1 MTQDPRQIYA
11 IFFKKNYKLFLWVAD
26 IREIYVE
33 LFTNVKLFANLQME
47 EQRAERKNR
56 EQVLSSSGRTRER
69 KQRAEKEAG
78 ARLLAARRG
87 GGEVMPR

>member
-33 LFTNVKLFANLQME
+33 LFTNVKLFVNLQME
-47 EQRAERKNR
+47 EQRAGLVFERQNKGEEAESR
-56 EQVLSSSGRTRER
+56 EGSGCSP
-69 KQRAEKEAG
+69 AG
-78 ARLLAARRG
+78 R
-87 GGEVMPR
+87 